1 MSSPSLYNF
10 CPKYCCTLSL
20 PENGYMEDVGR
31 SMGTLLVLNPQLS
44 REPDVPDYDG
54 DGDVA
59 VQEAKPRLKRPPMYK
74 VVMLNDDYTPMD
86 FVVEVL
92 QMFFAM
98 GREQATRIMLQVHTQ
113 GKAVCGVFTRDI
125 AETKAA
131 RVNQYARQH
140 QHPLLCEI
148 EASGED
154 DE

>member
-1 MSSPSLYNF
+1 MGNLLYLKVRLGNGE
-10 CPKYCCTLSL
+10 
-20 PENGYMEDVGR
+20 PEHPDFDGDQDLAIEEDK
-31 SMGTLLVLNPQLS
+31 PQL
-44 REPDVPDYDG
+44 
-54 DGDVA
+54 
-59 VQEAKPRLKRPPMYK
+59 KKPPMYK

-92 QMFFAM
+92 EMFFAM
-98 GREQATRIMLQVHTQ
+98 NREQATRIMLQVHTQ

-131 RVNQYARQH
+131 QVNQYAREN
-140 QHPLLCEI
+140 QHPLICEI

>member
-1 MSSPSLYNF
+1 MSNLLYLNLR
-10 CPKYCCTLSL
+10 LSKDSDPEL
-20 PENGYMEDVGR
+20 PYF
-31 SMGTLLVLNPQLS
+31 
-44 REPDVPDYDG
+44 DG

-59 VQEAKPRLKRPPMYK
+59 VQEEKPQLKRPPMYK

-86 FVVEVL
+86 FVVDVL

-98 GREQATRIMLQVHTQ
+98 SLEKATRIMLQVHHQ

-131 RVNQYARQH
+131 QVNQYSREN

-154 DE
+154 D